1 MRITVEISLYPLQ
14 EQYVSKIE
22 AFIAEL
28 RRAPG
33 LEIVVNQMST
43 QLRGELGDVMAALEE
58 GIRQSFGG
66 ATPEVLVAKFLNA
79 DLPIRE
85 TPPV

>member
-14 EQYVSKIE
+14 EQYLSKIE

-43 QLRGELGDVMAALEE
+43 QLRGELGDVMAALEAA
-58 GIRQSFGG
+58 IRQSFGD
-66 ATPEVLVAKFLNA
+66 AIPEVLVAKFLNA

>member
-14 EQYVSKIE
+14 EQYLSKIE
-22 AFIAEL
+22 AFIAQL

-43 QLRGELGDVMAALEE
+43 QLRGELGDVMAALEAA
-58 GIRQSFGG
+58 IRQSFGG
-66 ATPEVLVAKFLNA
+66 NTPEVLVAKFLNA
-79 DLPIRE
+79 DLPIRD